1 MDFIHNSKVGAF
13 LKFFTNQENVLMY
26 LLIADYK
33 TTDQTS
39 TVCQGLLTLE
49 DVVMNNNGWGHM
61 ELILVKSV

>member
-33 TTDQTS
+33 TTD
-39 TVCQGLLTLE
+39 
-49 DVVMNNNGWGHM
+49 
-61 ELILVKSV
+61 